1 MKYRFAGGA
10 NQYVAVH
17 GDYISVEDF
26 VETLAENLFGCT
38 TPTCRFEVV
47 DREEGELMD
56 TVHDV
61 AVVRKIENDADDK
74 KKNKRKRRKR
84 RKRWR
89 SRSRETQKESKKNIK
104 AT

>member
-1 MKYRFAGGA
+1 
-10 NQYVAVH
+10 
-17 GDYISVEDF
+17 
-26 VETLAENLFGCT
+26 
-38 TPTCRFEVV
+38 VV

-74 KKNKRKRRKR
+74 NKRRRKR

-89 SRSRETQKESKKNIK
+89 SRSRETQKESKNNIK